1 MSLQNAIAV
10 NTVVV
15 FSKTYCPY
23 SKAAKELL
31 AEEYADLKPT
41 TIFEL
46 DKRDDGDKIQ
56 DYLEEKT
63 GQRSVPNIFINRK
76 HIGGKFLSFY
86 DSVVGDQKVSFYSG
100 SDALKELHEKGEIRP
115 LLG

>member
-1 MSLQNAIAV
+1 MSTPNAFVDNAIAG

-15 FSKTYCPY
+15 FSKTQCPY
-23 SKAAKELL
+23 SRAAKELL
-31 AEEYADLKPT
+31 AEGYPDVKHA
-41 TIFEL
+41 IFEL

-63 GQRSVPNIFINRK
+63 GQRSVPNIFINQK
-76 HIGGKFLSFY
+76 HIG
-86 DSVVGDQKVSFYSG
+86 G
-100 SDALKELHEKGEIRP
+100 SDALKELHEKEKIRP